1 MGEFSEILIAK
12 CRSRF
17 YCTWFFSRVK
27 NFCWGEDRAGG
38 KGVCGR
44 LMSPAQETQSMQ
56 EIRLL
61 RGRVNM
67 YDRGPSIDASYHVSV
82 HLAMRFQRRRF
93 LKIGQTTDAKWWQKL
108 KKIDTCAWPNE
119 PKLGRKHLWKVLYK
133 VCSICPDWFTN
144 MAATCNSCFW
154 LVDF

>member
-1 MGEFSEILIAK
+1 MTQLTCKGVKQINNRISLNRISQRFSSVREFQMGEFSEILIAK

-27 NFCWGEDRAGG
+27 IFCWGEDRAGG

-108 KKIDTCAWPNE
+108 KKIDTCVY
-119 PKLGRKHLWKVLYK
+119 LLQMQFFL
-133 VCSICPDWFTN
+133 F
-144 MAATCNSCFW
+144 
-154 LVDF
+154 

>member
-1 MGEFSEILIAK
+1 MTQLTCKGVKQINNRISLNRISQRFSSVREFQMGEFSEILIAK

-61 RGRVNM
+61 RGRVNR

-82 HLAMRFQRRRF
+82 HLAMRCQRRRF

-108 KKIDTCAWPNE
+108 KKIDTCVY
-119 PKLGRKHLWKVLYK
+119 LLQMQFFL
-133 VCSICPDWFTN
+133 F
-144 MAATCNSCFW
+144 
-154 LVDF
+154 

>member
-1 MGEFSEILIAK
+1 MTQLTCKGVKQINNRISLNRISQRFSSVREFQMGEFSEILIAK

-108 KKIDTCAWPNE
+108 KKIDTCVY
-119 PKLGRKHLWKVLYK
+119 LLQMQFFL
-133 VCSICPDWFTN
+133 F
-144 MAATCNSCFW
+144 
-154 LVDF
+154 